1 MFSTGEA
8 RKPTANKIKFQW
20 SELPN
25 ILPYTYIYIYIYI
38 YISGYSK
45 THS

>member
-8 RKPTANKIKFQW
+8 RKPTADKIKFQW

-25 ILPYTYIYIYIYI
+25 ILPYIYVNIYIYKYIYIH
-38 YISGYSK
+38 K
-45 THS
+45 DT